1 MSDFIIITDCTADL
15 PHKSYE
21 ELDVETVPMDFCVD
35 GESYKHYSD
44 SRQMSCKD
52 FYQKIREGRK
62 ITTTQVNTF
71 EYESIFESFLKNDKN
86 VLYLCFSSGLS
97 GTYHV
102 ASMVADDLQKKYPEK
117 RVVVI
122 DTLCASIGEGL
133 LVYYAAVMR
142 KEGKSLDEVIDW
154 VEKNKLNVSHW
165 FVVDDLEHLKQG
177 GRITSL
183 QANLGA
189 VLNLKPIISLNLQG
203 KLEPVS
209 RQRGSKKALEE
220 LVNCFKKYGKNIQD
234 QVVIVGHADNLEF
247 AEKLS
252 DLLTPLVKKVIVSDI
267 GPVIGTHVGIGM
279 FALAFFGTRA
289 FK

>member
-1 MSDFIIITDCTADL
+1 MGDFIIVTDCTADL
-15 PHKSYE
+15 PHGVYKD
-21 ELDVETVPMDFCVD
+21 LDVETVPMDFCID
-35 GESYKHYSD
+35 GKFYKHYSD
-44 SRQMSCKD
+44 SRQMSYKD

-62 ITTTQVNTF
+62 ITTAQVNTF
-71 EYESIFESFLKNDKN
+71 EYESIFESFLRAGEN

-102 ASMVADDLQKKYPEK
+102 ASLVANDLQKKYPEK

-133 LVYYAAVMR
+133 LVYYAAIMR

-183 QANLGA
+183 QANLGT
-189 VLNLKPIISLNLQG
+189 VLNLKPIISLNIQG
-203 KLEPVS
+203 KLDPVS
-209 RQRGSKKALEE
+209 RQRGSKRALEE
-220 LVNCFKKYGKNIQD
+220 LVNCLKRYGDNIQN
-234 QVVIVGHADNLEF
+234 QTVIVGHADNLEF

-252 DLLTPLVKKVIVSDI
+252 DLLMPLVEKVVVSEI
-267 GPVIGTHVGIGM
+267 GPVIGTHVGSGM
-279 FALAFFGTRA
+279 FALAFLGCRY
-289 FK
+289 